1 MRIVVADLPP
11 EGQHL
16 SGVLDL
22 ELEPD
27 PGPDELGLEKPLEYD
42 LEVHRQGKQVR
53 VEGSV
58 AATALAR
65 CSRCAR
71 RYPLAVERRFT
82 AIYEAAAQSGGGKAT
97 ELDEDALALDYYE
110 GDAIDGRTLLAEQV
124 LLALPMKLTC
134 AEDCRGLCP
143 RCGANLNE
151 TDCNCEKDV
160 DPRLASLKA
169 LRDRL

>member
-11 EGQHL
+11 EGLHL

-22 ELEPD
+22 ELEAD
-27 PGPDELGLEKPLEYD
+27 PGPDELRLEKPLEYD
-42 LEVHRQGKQVR
+42 LEVRRQGKRVR

-58 AATALAR
+58 AATVLAL

-71 RYPLAVERRFT
+71 RYPLAIERRFT
-82 AIYEAAAQSGGGKAT
+82 AIYEAAAQNGGGKAT
-97 ELDEDALALDYYE
+97 ELDEDDLALDYYE

-124 LLALPMKLTC
+124 LLALPMKLICT
-134 AEDCRGLCP
+134 EDCRGLCP